1 MNPVR
6 RWLSAPH
13 LLLAVTFTA
22 AALGV
27 FALFRMPVNL
37 FPDSE
42 RPQAAVVTVWP
53 GASAADVEADV
64 TRVIE
69 TEIAGADLVRQVLST
84 SRDEV
89 SVVTGEFTYEKDLD
103 TAASD
108 AAAAI
113 DRVAAQLPPGVQPP
127 QVFRISSATAA
138 VMTLALRPAEGSPLD
153 LSMVRQ
159 LAENDVRDRLQA
171 IPQVARVEVFGGHRP
186 VARVEPD
193 PVRLAAHGLTVDEL
207 ARTLAGRARN
217 QPYGALRDE
226 ASDTLVVR
234 LDARSRVEEL
244 ARVVI
249 ATPGGG
255 SLRLEDVATVE
266 RGEEEPTAVY
276 HADGE
281 PAIALAI
288 QRATTGNA
296 VETIEAVSAVLPELG
311 RLYPGVAVS
320 VPDDQG
326 GLITLA
332 IRNMKGSLVGAVVP
346 TLLVLFLFLGDRRV
360 TLLAAISLPLTF
372 LLTFAA
378 MWLLGLEL
386 NLVTL
391 TAVIVAVGMLVDNS
405 VVVIENIARHA
416 ETGGEAARRDAA
428 GTAAGATSE
437 VALAI
442 LGGTSTT
449 VMVLLPILFV
459 GGFVETIL
467 RPFALTLILAI
478 VSSYLVAVTVIPLA
492 APLLLRP
499 SEGRRLAALDRLDR
513 WAGRAGSAVTGAVA
527 RLALSASERALRHRA
542 LVMLAAVAVL
552 LVSVRQVPLLGRD
565 LMPPMDT
572 GIVKVSFEA
581 APNTPLSRVED
592 ILGRLEAPIL
602 ARPEV
607 VSVSSVVGAEPSVT
621 AFGASSTPR
630 QGVITVNLVDR
641 FQRELSI
648 WEIEEALEGELRA
661 VPGLSSL
668 ALAEY
673 GATPFSTMK
682 ATVDVEVAGPDPEV
696 LDRLARE
703 VERRLR
709 EGVRGLT
716 GVRRSWALDTRQLT
730 LDVDAQD
737 AARHGTT
744 PEAISTQVGDLLRGR
759 RASAL
764 RLPSWRGLPV
774 VVQLP
779 ARERSGPERL
789 AGLQVATPGGPVPL
803 AAVAEVREVATAGV
817 LTRRNLSRTL
827 EVLGTRGRTSVTH
840 LQEDVDAA
848 LAGMDLPAGYTLR
861 DQGEIHA
868 MREAFGRL
876 AGALVLSLVLLY
888 GALVPTFR
896 SWTHPL
902 TVMAA
907 IPLAAVGGI
916 WALLVAYKSTN
927 MPAFMGVI
935 LLSGVAVNTSILLL
949 DVMDRE
955 RAGGAGRVQA
965 IRRAIRRRTRPIL
978 MTTFSTMVG
987 MLPVALETAVGLE
1000 RLSPLAVVAIGGL
1013 LVSSFLV
1020 LVYVPVVAT
1029 LLEDGTAALARAG
1042 RWLRPGH
1049 PAPAP
1054 SPPELPGGTP

>member
-1 MNPVR
+1 VSPIR
-6 RWLSAPH
+6 RWLAAPH
-13 LLLAVTFTA
+13 LLLALTFTG

-27 FALFRMPVNL
+27 VALLRLPVNL

-53 GASAADVEADV
+53 GASASDVEADV

-69 TEIAGADLVRQVLST
+69 TELAGSDLVRQILST

-89 SVVTGEFTYEKDLD
+89 SVVTAEFTYAKDLD
-103 TAASD
+103 TAAAD
-108 AAAAI
+108 AGAAL
-113 DRVAAQLPPGVQPP
+113 DRVRAQLPPDVQPP
-127 QVFRISSATAA
+127 QVFRISSATPAA
-138 VMTLALRPAEGSPLD
+138 MTLALRPAPGSPLD

-159 LAENDVRDRLQA
+159 LADNEIRDRLLA
-171 IPQVARVEVFGGHRP
+171 APEVARVEVFGGHVP

-193 PVRLAAHGLTVDEL
+193 PVRLAAHGLTVEDV
-207 ARTLAGRARN
+207 ARALAGRARN
-217 QPYGALRDE
+217 QPLGALRDGDSE
-226 ASDTLVVR
+226 TLVTR
-234 LDARSRVEEL
+234 LDARGIVEEL
-244 ARVVI
+244 ADVVV
-249 ATPGGG
+249 ATPHGGA
-255 SLRLEDVATVE
+255 LRLEDVATVLH
-266 RGEEEPTAVY
+266 GEEEPTAIY
-276 HADGE
+276 HANGE
-281 PAIALAI
+281 AAIALAV

-296 VETIEAVSAVLPELG
+296 LETIAAVTAMLPELE
-311 RLYPGVAVS
+311 RRYPGIAFS
-320 VPDDQG
+320 VPDEQG

-332 IRNMKGSLVGAVVP
+332 MSNMKRSLVGAVAP

-405 VVVIENIARHA
+405 VVVIENIARRAA
-416 ETGGEAARRDAA
+416 EAGEENRGDLRGVAAD
-428 GTAAGATSE
+428 ATSE

-442 LGGTSTT
+442 LGGTATT

-467 RPFALTLILAI
+467 RPFALTLVLAI
-478 VSSYLVAVTVIPLA
+478 ISSYLVAVTVIPLA

-499 SEGRRLAALDRLDR
+499 TGRRRLAWLDR
-513 WAGRAGSAVTGAVA
+513 WAGRAGSALTGAVA
-527 RLALSASERALRHRA
+527 RLALSASRRALRNRG

-572 GIVKVSFEA
+572 GIVKISFEA
-581 APNTPLSRVED
+581 APNTPVARVEE
-592 ILGRLEAPIL
+592 ILAQLEAPIL

-621 AFGASSTPR
+621 AFGAASTPR
-630 QGVITVNLVDR
+630 QGVLTVNLVNR
-641 FQRELSI
+641 FERELSI
-648 WEIEEALEGELRA
+648 WEIEEALAAELRA

-682 ATVDVEVAGPDPEV
+682 AAVVVEVAGPDPAV
-696 LDRLARE
+696 LDRLARD

-716 GVRRSWALDTRQLT
+716 GVRRTWALDTRQLAFS
-730 LDVDAQD
+730 VDAER

-744 PEAISTQVGDLLRGR
+744 PEAVAAQVDGLLRGR
-759 RASAL
+759 PATRL
-764 RLPSWRGLPV
+764 QLPSWRGLPV
-774 VVQLP
+774 LVQLP
-779 ARERSGPERL
+779 AEERASLEGL
-789 AGLQVATPGGPVPL
+789 AGLAVATGAGVAPL
-803 AAVAEVREVATAGV
+803 AALGEVREVTTAGV

-827 EVLGTRGRTSVTH
+827 EVAATRGRTSVTH
-840 LQEDVDAA
+840 LQEDIDAA
-848 LAGMDLPAGYTLR
+848 LADLELPAGYTLR
-861 DQGEIHA
+861 DQGEIAA

-876 AGALVLSLVLLY
+876 AGALVLSLLLLY
-888 GALVPTFR
+888 GTLVPTFR

-907 IPLAAVGGI
+907 IPLAVTGGI
-916 WALLVAYKSTN
+916 WALLVAYKSSN
-927 MPAFMGVI
+927 MPAFMGII

-949 DVMDRE
+949 DVIGRE
-955 RAGGAGRVQA
+955 RQAGASRNRA

-978 MTTFSTMVG
+978 MTTLSTIVG
-987 MLPVALETAVGLE
+987 MLPVALESAVGLE

-1029 LLEDGTAALARAG
+1029 LLEDGVGALRRLGRRAREIGAASRNDIAREDA
-1042 RWLRPGH
+1042 
-1049 PAPAP
+1049 
-1054 SPPELPGGTP
+1054 S